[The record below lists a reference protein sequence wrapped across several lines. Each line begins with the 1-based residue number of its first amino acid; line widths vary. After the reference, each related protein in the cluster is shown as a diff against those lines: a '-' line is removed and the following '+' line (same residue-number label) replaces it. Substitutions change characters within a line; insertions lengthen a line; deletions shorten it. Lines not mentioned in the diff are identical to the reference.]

1 MTHRKKNTVLF
12 EPTSPGSSLFPATRA
27 GGQIWTPRLG
37 SPVLQGGLA
46 SSSTAPSE
54 GPQDESPAQGKGSGE
69 VCASPGMPHTTAGLQ
84 RAEPVGFAPQT
95 KTEENDL

>member
-1 MTHRKKNTVLF
+1 MVLF

-27 GGQIWTPRLG
+27 EGQIWTPQLG

-46 SSSTAPSE
+46 SILTASSE
-54 GPQDESPAQGKGSGE
+54 GPQDKSPTQGKGTGE

-84 RAEPVGFAPQT
+84 RAEPLGFAPQT
-95 KTEENDL
+95 KT